1 MLSEVV
7 ILLVKVP
14 NNFAVQTK
22 KRFDCVKKNWSC
34 AACQILQTLNSEFL
48 CSWTSKF
55 HGLLNVI
62 PGTEGHVYSA
72 HFERVY

>member
-1 MLSEVV
+1 M
-7 ILLVKVP
+7 
-14 NNFAVQTK
+14 
-22 KRFDCVKKNWSC
+22 RFLC
-34 AACQILQTLNSEFL
+34 AKFYETLNSEFL

-62 PGTEGHVYSA
+62 PGTEGHVYNA